1 MSSSSFVTVIALNN
15 RGIGLFARGGFQN
28 LQSASQ
34 CFRGALRILK
44 QNMLEERKSLV
55 TMTTKRNAASTRT
68 ATTTSTCSNDNNNNN
83 KKPVVGV
90 APAKLPR
97 TTKGTIS
104 PLVTTSKTA
113 SPAAAQSLRSSS
125 SSKQQR
131 TFNLKA
137 RLDQLSHFI
146 TTRPIKIEVKE
157 DSSDSFAYRSSL
169 CTSIITFNLA
179 LAFHLMG
186 IISDAD
192 KSSRYWRC
200 ALAYYEVTF
209 SLRAKLASRS
219 QTKKRKQGS
228 MLDLATANNMA
239 VLNDQM
245 GNASRA
251 RGFFRILATQV
262 SRLDSSQRGV
272 ADAKGF
278 ITNLLLVDT
287 IGEQVAASAAA

>member
-68 ATTTSTCSNDNNNNN
+68 ATTTSTCSNNNNS

-90 APAKLPR
+90 AVAPAKLP

-113 SPAAAQSLRSSS
+113 SPAVAQSLRS